1 MNKPEKPLTSQSYIR
16 ELLARYGLAAQKSK
30 GQNFL
35 TNPSVC
41 PKMAVAAVGSEI
53 TGILEIGPG
62 LGVLT
67 RELAAAG
74 SVAKGLAPMGLPV
87 VAVEIDRGLEP
98 VLLETVGSMYTQNGG
113 NLEVIFDDVLEL
125 DLNEII
131 ESRFGGGPIAVCAN
145 LPYYITTPI
154 IMKLLET
161 GLNIESITVM
171 VQHEVARRV
180 CAPPGTRL
188 CGAVTAAVHYYAE
201 PKLLF
206 PVSAGSFYP
215 APKVDSAVLRLDIRR
230 TPAVEVENPDA
241 FLRMMRSAFSARRK
255 TLINSLQ
262 NAGYNKEAV
271 QAAFAACGLDTRLR
285 AEQMTLEMFA
295 GLYGAMT
302 E

>member
-1 MNKPEKPLTSQSYIR
+1 MGEKPLTSQSYIR

-35 TNPSVC
+35 INPSVC
-41 PKMAVAAVGSEI
+41 PKMAAASAEDEI
-53 TGILEIGPG
+53 KGILEIGPG

-67 RELAAAG
+67 RELAAMGNVAG
-74 SVAKGLAPMGLPV
+74 SFPV

-98 VLLETVGSMYTQNGG
+98 ALLETVGSMYTQNGG
-113 NLEVIFDDVLEL
+113 NLDVIFGDVLEL
-125 DLNEII
+125 DLHEII
-131 ESRFGGGPIAVCAN
+131 EQHFGGGPIAVCAN

-154 IMKLLET
+154 IMKLLEER
-161 GLNIESITVM
+161 LNISSITVM
-171 VQHEVARRV
+171 VQHEVARRI

-206 PVSAGSFYP
+206 SVSAGSFYP
-215 APKVDSAVLRLDIRR
+215 APKVDSAVLKLEMRR
-230 TPAVEVENPDA
+230 VPAVSVENPAA
-241 FLRMMRSAFSARRK
+241 FLRMMRAAFSARRK

-271 QAAFAACGLDTRLR
+271 QAAFAACGLDVRLR
-285 AEQMTLEMFA
+285 AEQMTLDMFA

-302 E
+302 I